1 MLGELELETDTEK
14 TANKICQ
21 KYLDRNGDL
30 LSLSFA
36 IKFAVI
42 ACLCIKKK
50 KLTMNEV
57 N

>member
-30 LSLSFA
+30 LSLRFA